1 LIQQLEERGR
11 GASRSM
17 SGGAGRSKIGIHGDI
32 IVALQGVVAPAPVDD
47 TSVCFIGRGC
57 SRVRSADV
65 GVEPR
70 RTFI

>member
-1 LIQQLEERGR
+1 LIQQSKSVGR

-17 SGGAGRSKIGIHGDI
+17 SGGAGRSKVGIHGDI
-32 IVALQGVVAPAPVDD
+32 IAALQGVVGPAPVDD
-47 TSVCFIGRGC
+47 TGVCFIGRGC

-65 GVEPR
+65 GVEPS

>member
-1 LIQQLEERGR
+1 LIQQLEERWPR
-11 GASRSM
+11 CFAVYER
-17 SGGAGRSKIGIHGDI
+17 RRRRLKVGIHGDI
-32 IVALQGVVAPAPVDD
+32 IAALEGVVAPVPVDD